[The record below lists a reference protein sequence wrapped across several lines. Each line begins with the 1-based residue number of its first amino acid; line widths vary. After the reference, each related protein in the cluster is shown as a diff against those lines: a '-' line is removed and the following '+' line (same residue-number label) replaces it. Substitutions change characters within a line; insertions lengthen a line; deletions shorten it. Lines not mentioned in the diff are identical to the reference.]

1 MSLIAGN
8 NLENLPLILAGP
20 ILRRTEADAVTVWL
34 ALKHSCLVTL
44 KVYATQAGTGEV
56 ISDLVLKGDRST
68 VQLGKYLHLVA
79 VTATPINQSQLQPGQ
94 IYAYDLDFGE
104 CVRVATPQEYSASAD
119 KSVCNLITALNS
131 ENFLTGVII
140 SYFDHQLPTFAM
152 PPDDLNHLQ
161 IVHGS
166 CRKIHG
172 GSDDAL
178 SILDQLIEK
187 NASTPNSRPQ
197 QLFLTGDQIYGDD
210 VADPLLSVLTEIGN
224 KLLGWEEDLPIDT
237 NKYQK
242 PSELKPGTR
251 SDIAEKYGGFTA
263 MLHNQPEKAKSHLF
277 SLGEYYA
284 IYLLA
289 WSPVL
294 WQNNFPKGNALKIN
308 PKAAKKWDQEVK
320 TIQNFARDLP
330 KVRRALANV
339 STYMICDDHD
349 ISDDWYLNLE
359 WCMRVL
365 SKPLGRRVLRNGL
378 LAYAVFQAWG
388 NTPEQFQKGKVGN
401 QLLEAAKQWSISAG
415 TDELAL
421 EKIAKY
427 LGLSPIDVKTNLPM
441 LREDKDVLIL
451 DRDDTDPNQILD
463 WHYTINSFKHEVIV
477 LDTRTWRG
485 YPKAVESG
493 SELPTVMSPTAFAK
507 QLRQV
512 LQSKKNLNS
521 EITLLVVPTN
531 LVSLWVID
539 FVQEQNLKQGKIF
552 QHDIGDDWT
561 LNKLA
566 FNQLLSEIF
575 KERDRVV
582 ILSGDI
588 HYSAAVLINYWFYQH
603 LGSLE
608 NNQKVTEQSRVLVQ
622 LTASSFKNA
631 EWKTYLINTKIKS
644 LLPELPQNWA
654 GWNKP
659 PQLFE
664 VQAIHDRRR
673 MVKLDIP
680 DKSPLIKQ
688 VYKCSGNE
696 EITWEIAVKNNKFLP
711 DWRYSIEWIK
721 RQKAKEFANIK
732 IFKEPVNSI
741 CGKLLSF
748 LFTLISLIWRNRWI
762 QEGDEVI
769 GHNNLGLVSFQW
781 SENEDNAKAVI
792 QDIYW
797 QPPWKQNTIVYSRY
811 FVLLD
816 LEEPPQNLDVIS
828 K

>member
-1 MSLIAGN
+1 MSLIVDN
-8 NLENLPLILAGP
+8 NLEHLPLILAGP

-34 ALKHSCLVTL
+34 ALKHPCQVTL
-44 KVYATQAGTGEV
+44 TVYATEAGTGEV

-68 VQLGKYLHLVA
+68 VQLGKYLHIVA
-79 VTATPINQSQLQPGQ
+79 VTATPINQRQLQPGQ

-104 CVRVATPQEYSASAD
+104 GVSGGTLLQ
-119 KSVCNLITALNS
+119 ALNS
-131 ENFLTGVII
+131 EKFLTGVII

-152 PPDDLNHLQ
+152 PPDDLNHLK

-172 GSDDAL
+172 GESDAL
-178 SILDQLIEK
+178 SILDPLIEK
-187 NASTPNSRPQ
+187 NASIPNSRPQ

-210 VADPLLSVLTEIGN
+210 VADPLLSVLTEVGN
-224 KLLGWEEDLPIDT
+224 TLLGWEEDLPIDA
-237 NKYQK
+237 NQYQK
-242 PSELKPGTR
+242 SSKFKPGTR
-251 SDIAEKYGGFTA
+251 SDIAKDYGGFTA
-263 MLHNQPEKAKSHLF
+263 MLHNQPEKAKSHLL

-284 IYLLA
+284 MYLFA

-294 WQNNFPKGNALKIN
+294 WQDNFPKGNTVKTN
-308 PKAAKKWDQEVK
+308 PKVAQKWDQEVSA
-320 TIQNFARDLP
+320 IQNFARDLP

-365 SKPLGRRVLRNGL
+365 GKPLGRRVIQNGL
-378 LAYAVFQAWG
+378 MAYAVFQAWG
-388 NTPEQFQKGKVGN
+388 NTPEQFQKGKVGY
-401 QLLEAAKQWSISAG
+401 QFLEAAKQWSMSAG
-415 TDELAL
+415 TDKLVL

-427 LGLSPIDVKTNLPM
+427 LGLPPIDMRTNLPSIK
-441 LREDKDVLIL
+441 EDRDVLIL
-451 DRDDTDPNQILD
+451 DRADSNSHQILD
-463 WHYTINSFKHEVIV
+463 WHYTVNSFKHEVIV

-485 YPKAVESG
+485 YPKDIESG
-493 SELPTVMSPTAFAK
+493 SKLPTLISPTAFIK
-507 QLRQV
+507 QIRQP
-512 LQSKKNLNS
+512 LQRNNNLNK
-521 EITLLVVPTN
+521 EITLLVLPTN
-531 LVSLWVID
+531 LVSLGIIH
-539 FVQEQNLKQGKIF
+539 FVQQQNLKQGKVF
-552 QHDIGDDWT
+552 ENDIGDDWT

-566 FNQLLSEIF
+566 FNQLLSEVF

-608 NNQKVTEQSRVLVQ
+608 VNQKVTEQSRVLVQ

-631 EWKTYLINTKIKS
+631 EWKTYLINTKVKS

-654 GWNKP
+654 GWNKT
-659 PQLFE
+659 PQFFE
-664 VQAIHDRRR
+664 IQSVHDRLR

-680 DKSPLIKQ
+680 DQAPLIRQ
-688 VYKCSGNE
+688 IYGTSGNE
-696 EITWEIAVKNNKFLP
+696 EISWKIAVKNNQFLP
-711 DWRYSIEWIK
+711 DWRYSVEWIK
-721 RQKAKEFANIK
+721 RQKSKKFANIR
-732 IFKEPVNSI
+732 IFKKPVNSI
-741 CGKLLSF
+741 RAKLLIF
-748 LFTLISLIWRNRWI
+748 LLNLVSWIWRNRWI

-811 FVLLD
+811 FVRLD
-816 LEEPPQNLDVIS
+816 LDEPPPNLKVIS

>member
-1 MSLIAGN
+1 MSLIVDK
-8 NLENLPLILAGP
+8 NLEHLPLILAGP

-34 ALKHSCLVTL
+34 ALKHQSQVTL

-68 VQLGKYLHLVA
+68 VQLGNYLHIVA
-79 VTATPINQSQLQPGQ
+79 VTATPINQELLQPGQ
-94 IYAYDLDFGE
+94 IYAYDLDFEEG
-104 CVRVATPQEYSASAD
+104 VSGGTLLQ
-119 KSVCNLITALNS
+119 ALNS

-152 PPDDLNHLQ
+152 PPNDLNHLQ

-172 GSDDAL
+172 GGSDAL

-187 NASTPNSRPQ
+187 NASIPNSRPQ

-210 VADPLLSVLTEIGN
+210 VADPLLSVLTEVGN
-224 KLLGWEEDLPIDT
+224 TLLGWEEDLPIDA
-237 NKYQK
+237 NQYQK
-242 PSELKPGTR
+242 PSKFQPGTR
-251 SDIAEKYGGFTA
+251 SDIAKDYGGFTA

-284 IYLLA
+284 MYLFA

-294 WQNNFPKGNALKIN
+294 WQYNFPKGITVKKNSKEAQ
-308 PKAAKKWDQEVK
+308 KWDREVK
-320 TIQNFARDLP
+320 AIQNFARDLP

-359 WCMRVL
+359 WCMQVL
-365 SKPLGRRVLRNGL
+365 SKPLGRRVLQNGL
-378 LAYAVFQAWG
+378 LAYAIFQAWG
-388 NTPEQFQKGKVGN
+388 NTPEQFQNGKVGH
-401 QLLEAAKQWSISAG
+401 QLLEAAKQWSVSAG
-415 TDELAL
+415 TDKLVL
-421 EKIAKY
+421 EKIPKY
-427 LGLSPIDVKTNLPM
+427 LGLPPIDLKTNLPGIK
-441 LREDKDVLIL
+441 EDRDVLIL
-451 DRDDTDPNQILD
+451 DRADSNSHQILD
-463 WHYTINSFKHEVIV
+463 WHYTVNSFKHEVIV

-485 YPKAVESG
+485 YPKDLESG
-493 SELPTVMSPTAFAK
+493 SKLPTLISPTAFIQ
-507 QLRQV
+507 QLRQP
-512 LQSKKNLNS
+512 LQRKNNLNN
-521 EITLLVVPTN
+521 EITLLVLPTN
-531 LVSLWVID
+531 LVSLGIIH
-539 FVQEQNLKQGKIF
+539 FVQQQNLKQGKVF
-552 QHDIGDDWT
+552 ENDIGDDWT

-566 FNQLLSEIF
+566 FNQLLSEVF
-575 KERDRVV
+575 KHRDRVV

-608 NNQKVTEQSRVLVQ
+608 VNQKVTEQSRVLVQ

-631 EWKTYLINTKIKS
+631 EWKTYLINTKVKS

-654 GWNKP
+654 GWNKS

-664 VQAIHDRRR
+664 LQAIHERVRR
-673 MVKLDIP
+673 VKLDIP

-688 VYKCSGNE
+688 IYGTSGNE
-696 EITWEIAVKNNKFLP
+696 EISWKIAVKNPKFLP

-721 RQKAKEFANIK
+721 RQTAKEFADIR
-732 IFKEPVNSI
+732 IFKEPVNSNRS
-741 CGKLLSF
+741 KLLTF
-748 LFTLISLIWRNRWI
+748 LFNFVSWIWRNRWI

-781 SENEDNAKAVI
+781 SENEDNGKAVI

-811 FVLLD
+811 FVQLD
-816 LEEPPQNLDVIS
+816 LDEPPPNLKVIS

>member
-8 NLENLPLILAGP
+8 NLEHLPLILAGP

-34 ALKHSCLVTL
+34 ALKAPCEVTL
-44 KVYATQAGTGEV
+44 KVYSTQAGTGEV

-79 VTATPINQSQLQPGQ
+79 VTATPIIRAQLQPGQ

-104 CVRVATPQEYSASAD
+104 CVSASAD
-119 KSVCNLITALNS
+119 LPVRTLLQALNS

-172 GSDDAL
+172 GGSDAL
-178 SILDQLIEK
+178 AILDKLIEK
-187 NASTPNSRPQ
+187 NASIPNSRPQ

-210 VADPLLSVLTEIGN
+210 VADPLLSVITEVGN
-224 KLLGWEEDLPIDT
+224 TLLGWEEDLPINVDE
-237 NKYQK
+237 YRK
-242 PSELKPGTR
+242 PSQLKPGTR
-251 SDIAEKYGGFTA
+251 SDIAKDYGGFTA

-284 IYLLA
+284 MYLFA

-294 WQNNFPKGNALKIN
+294 WQENFPKGNTVKTN
-308 PKAAKKWDQEVK
+308 AKEAQIWDKEVK
-320 TIQNFARDLP
+320 AIQNFARDLP

-365 SKPLGRRVLRNGL
+365 GKPLGRRVLQNGL
-378 LAYAVFQAWG
+378 LAYAVFQGWG
-388 NTPEQFQKGKVGN
+388 NTPEQFQKGKVGE

-415 TDELAL
+415 TDKLAL
-421 EKIAKY
+421 KKIAKY
-427 LGLSPIDVKTNLPM
+427 LGFAPLDLKTSLPN
-441 LREDKDVLIL
+441 LREDQDLLIL
-451 DRDDTDPNQILD
+451 DRDDRNPNQILE
-463 WHYTINSFKHEVIV
+463 WHYTISSFKHEVIV

-485 YPKAVESG
+485 YPKAIESG
-493 SELPTVMSPTAFAK
+493 SELPTVMSPTAFIK
-507 QLRQV
+507 QLRQP
-512 LQSKKNLNS
+512 LQCNKNLNN
-521 EITLLVVPTN
+521 EITLLVLPTN

-539 FVQEQNLKQGKIF
+539 FVQEQNLKQGKVF

-608 NNQKVTEQSRVLVQ
+608 INQKATEQSRVLVQ

-644 LLPELPQNWA
+644 LLPELPKNWA

-664 VQAIHDRRR
+664 IQAIHDRVR
-673 MVKLDIP
+673 MVKLNIP
-680 DKSPLIKQ
+680 DQSPLIRQ
-688 VYKCSGNE
+688 IYGTLGNE
-696 EITWEIAVKNNKFLP
+696 EISWKIAVKNQQCLP

-721 RQKAKEFANIK
+721 RQKAKEFTDIR
-732 IFKEPVNSI
+732 IFQEPVNSI
-741 CGKLLSF
+741 RSKLVTF
-748 LFTLISLIWRNRWI
+748 LFKLVSWIWRNRWI

-781 SENEDNAKAVI
+781 SENQDNANAVI

-797 QPPWKQNTIVYSRY
+797 QPPWKQNTIVSSRY
-811 FVLLD
+811 FILLD
-816 LEEPPQNLDVIS
+816 LDEPPPNLKIIS